1 MSRSATTETVEEF
14 LARGGKIQ
22 KVETGESGDP
32 ALKFNNI
39 PLDERIRAQKRKT
52 YTANHKVGSARN
64 RTRGRMK

>member
-22 KVETGESGDP
+22 KVETGQSGDP

-39 PLDERIRAQKRKT
+39 PIDERIRLQKKKTYLAAQKSLRKQ
-52 YTANHKVGSARN
+52 VR
-64 RTRGRMK
+64 RG